1 MVPDLVSWIQLCWA
15 SPQRGLENTGSFLLA
30 AFQIDWWDRPTHPG
44 RKPRGY
50 GKTLLPER
58 GYESLVFLSLS
69 VSYLGLK
76 VPTTITLTLRG
87 QPSRITTLSPIG
99 SGAVPSEEPTSQ
111 MLPSS
116 SQVSWLAQTRKWALI
131 LGKFGASQ
139 RIDHSC
145 HWTKFVDRADL
156 NLSPQAYSFIT
167 LINAGPLWVSLSV
180 KLAIVGIE
188 FVDTQV
194 WLLLGYNVL
203 CVFASSSFF
212 PSTLGFFIQ
221 SLWIGAN
228 FQTLCFLLSWGYK

>member
-1 MVPDLVSWIQLCWA
+1 MNPVSSCLC
-15 SPQRGLENTGSFLLA
+15 
-30 AFQIDWWDRPTHPG
+30 
-44 RKPRGY
+44 
-50 GKTLLPER
+50 
-58 GYESLVFLSLS
+58 LS

-116 SQVSWLAQTRKWALI
+116 SQVSWLGQTRKWALI

-145 HWTKFVDRADL
+145 HWTKFVDRADS

-167 LINAGPLWVSLSV
+167 LIKAGPLGVPLSV
-180 KLAIVGIE
+180 KLAIVGME
-188 FVDTQV
+188 FVHTQV
-194 WLLLGYNVL
+194 WLLLGYNVFL
-203 CVFASSSFF
+203 YLPLLPFLLPLLVSSSKLVNRGWISDIVFF
-212 PSTLGFFIQ
+212 AVLRV
-221 SLWIGAN
+221 
-228 FQTLCFLLSWGYK
+228 